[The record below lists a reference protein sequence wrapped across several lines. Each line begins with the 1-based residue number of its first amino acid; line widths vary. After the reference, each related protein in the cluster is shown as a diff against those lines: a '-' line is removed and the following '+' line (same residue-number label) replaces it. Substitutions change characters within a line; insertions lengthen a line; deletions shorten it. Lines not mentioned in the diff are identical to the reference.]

1 MNAIT
6 KVPFY
11 GNELITVE
19 QSGEIYV
26 AMKPV
31 VEGIG
36 IDWYSQYRKIISS
49 QRYSHMTIPFETV
62 GGKQDMIFLPLK
74 KLNGWLFSIN
84 ADKCRPDI
92 RQRVKTYQEECF
104 QVLYEYFHNGG
115 AVNRNINQDQ
125 LAGLLGTIAS
135 TAANAVSEAMG
146 NRIFE
151 IAQQVK
157 NFEKVVIGLQ
167 KENALLKEFAPH
179 GSPGEISKI
188 TGLPKDR
195 YVRGYFTSNR
205 SGNPVARLYLQ
216 LELPLKF

>member
-1 MNAIT
+1 MNAIS

-19 QSGEIYV
+19 KNGEIYV
-26 AMKPV
+26 AMKPI

-92 RQRVKTYQEECF
+92 RRKVKTYQEECF
-104 QVLYEYFHNGG
+104 QVLYEYFNNGG
-115 AVNRNINQDQ
+115 AVNRNINQGQ
-125 LAGLLGTIAS
+125 LADLLQAVAS
-135 TAANAVSEAMG
+135 TTARAVSEAMG
-146 NRIFE
+146 NKILE

-157 NFEKVVIGLQ
+157 NFEKVVIDLQ
-167 KENALLKEFAPH
+167 KENALLKEFSPH
-179 GSPGEISKI
+179 GYPGEISRI

-195 YVRGYFTSNR
+195 YVRGYFTSNKC
-205 SGNPVARLYLQ
+205 GNPVAKLYLQ
-216 LELPLKF
+216 LELPLGF

>member
-1 MNAIT
+1 MNAIS

-19 QSGEIYV
+19 RNGSVYV
-26 AMKPV
+26 GMKPI

-49 QRYSHMTIPFETV
+49 QRYSHMTIPFETP

-104 QVLYEYFHNGG
+104 QVLYDYFHHGAAINPGISFGQITAILEKILDKLDQKDDIIRKLKQECLNQEEIIDAVTSGALYGDVSPVTGRRKFVLVRQHFRSYAEPRPRKTRNCMQMVFDFFTGG
-115 AVNRNINQDQ
+115 
-125 LAGLLGTIAS
+125 
-135 TAANAVSEAMG
+135 
-146 NRIFE
+146 
-151 IAQQVK
+151 K
-157 NFEKVVIGLQ
+157 
-167 KENALLKEFAPH
+167 
-179 GSPGEISKI
+179 
-188 TGLPKDR
+188 
-195 YVRGYFTSNR
+195 
-205 SGNPVARLYLQ
+205 
-216 LELPLKF
+216 